1 MAHFLFRLFKESK
14 RDDTR
19 ADRVRREMM
28 AKVRAIPGFQR
39 WAALQT
45 EDGRYGGFQVYDTQQ
60 GVEQATQL
68 FDDWRRSAGMNDPV
82 EMEVRGE
89 TGLSIVVRTDYE
101 TAYGVVRI
109 YKTESSFKDV
119 NNAIEQVADEIL
131 AVPGL
136 LRYTTARFDDGRIA
150 TFASY
155 ETEEG
160 AQQMT
165 SKARELRTKAGSP
178 LNKHLPHDPEV
189 ITGKITL
196 AFTREPA
203 HVPG

>member
-1 MAHFLFRLFKESK
+1 MAHFLFRLFSESK
-14 RDDTR
+14 RHDAR
-19 ADRVRREMM
+19 ADRIRREMM

-45 EDGRYGGFQVYDTQQ
+45 EDGRYGGFQVYDTQT
-60 GVEQATQL
+60 GVEQAAQL

-82 EMEVRGE
+82 QMEVRGE
-89 TGLSIVVRTDYE
+89 TGLSIAMRTDYE

-109 YKTESSFKDV
+109 YQTESSFKDV
-119 NNAIEQVADEIL
+119 NDAIEQVSDEIR

-136 LRYTTARFDDGRIA
+136 LRYTTARFDDSRIA

-155 ETEEG
+155 ETEQG
-160 AQQMT
+160 AQQMIA
-165 SKARELRTKAGSP
+165 KARELRNKAGSQ
-178 LNKHLPHDPEV
+178 LAKLLPHDPEV

-196 AFTREPA
+196 AFTTEPA
-203 HVPG
+203 HAPA